1 MKVTYACTFEG
12 EMVTTNT
19 SLYNRLGGYD
29 VIAAFV
35 DGMLEML
42 RQDPRLSRFGMSR
55 SLDSH
60 RRTRQLSV
68 DLVCHVAGGPSFY
81 TGRDM
86 YASHAGLAITETE
99 WEISLECARQ
109 ALRKL
114 GIREREMDE
123 VVALLEQF
131 KADIVESSAKNE

>member
-1 MKVTYACTFEG
+1 MQTDS
-12 EMVTTNT
+12 

-35 DGMLEML
+35 DNLLEML
-42 RQDPRLSRFGMSR
+42 KQDPRFSRFGMGR

-60 RRTRQLSV
+60 RRVRQLNV
-68 DLVCHVAGGPSFY
+68 DLICHRAGGPSFY

-86 YASHAGLAITETE
+86 KTSHAGLAITETE
-99 WEISLECARQ
+99 WEIGIDCARL

-114 GIREREMDE
+114 GVGERETNE
-123 VVALLEQF
+123 VIALLEHYTG
-131 KADIVESSAKNE
+131 DIVESSIKASEPAA

>member
-1 MKVTYACTFEG
+1 MQTD
-12 EMVTTNT
+12 
-19 SLYNRLGGYD
+19 SLYKRLGGYD

-35 DGMLEML
+35 DRLL
-42 RQDPRLSRFGMSR
+42 DALKQDPRFSRFGMGK

-60 RRTRQLSV
+60 RRARQLNV
-68 DLVCHVAGGPSFY
+68 DLICYLAGGPSFY

-86 YASHAGLAITETE
+86 ETSHAGLAITETE
-99 WEISLECARQ
+99 WEISLDCARQ

-114 GIREREMDE
+114 GVLEPEMNE

-131 KADIVESSAKNE
+131 KADIVESSVKAS